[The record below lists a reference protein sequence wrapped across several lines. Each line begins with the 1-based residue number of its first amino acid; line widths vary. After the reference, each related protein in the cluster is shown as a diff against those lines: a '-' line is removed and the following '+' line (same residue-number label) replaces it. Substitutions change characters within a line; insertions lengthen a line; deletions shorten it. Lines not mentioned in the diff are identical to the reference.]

1 MRENYSDKFKFDIS
15 DGDTETG
22 SRFALWIWPVLGVFA
37 IALIVVIVL
46 QSPWVLEKAG
56 FPVKSPAVAT
66 AAKAPVPAVERS
78 AKHQKTAEVEKNRN
92 PLMREIAG
100 LKIELSKM
108 ADTLKV
114 INAAMEKQDAR
125 IVKLEKIVGTVTGSI
140 TAPDN
145 RSASSSQPKTGAIK
159 PENQINSAAKADLLT
174 GISPARERIKSPI
187 APAAPA
193 IAHQDTGEARAKP
206 PATKMVALNTTNI
219 ARPASPPAKKP
230 AGTTGAAGPAKPKE
244 QYAVKL
250 ARART
255 VSRLA
260 VEWERL
266 IRGKASELSVLEPQ
280 VMPATTKGGE
290 KVFDLVAGP
299 FNHIADAIELCARL
313 KLEGIRCKQSRYGGK
328 PL

>member
-1 MRENYSDKFKFDIS
+1 MREDYSDKFKFDIA
-15 DGDTETG
+15 DEKTETG
-22 SRFALWIWPVLGVFA
+22 SRLALWIWPVLGVFA
-37 IALIVVIVL
+37 IAVIVVIAL

-56 FPVKSPAVAT
+56 FPVKSPVAT
-66 AAKAPVPAVERS
+66 AAKPAAPAVARP
-78 AKHQKTAEVEKNRN
+78 AKQQKTAAAEKSRN
-92 PLMREIAG
+92 PLMGEIAG
-100 LKIELSKM
+100 LKIEMSKM
-108 ADTLKV
+108 ADTLKA
-114 INAAMEKQDAR
+114 INAAMQKQNAR

-140 TAPDN
+140 SVPDSG
-145 RSASSSQPKTGAIK
+145 SASSSQPKTGAIK

-187 APAAPA
+187 APAPPA
-193 IAHQDTGEARAKP
+193 IAHQDTGEARAKQ
-206 PATKMVALNTTNI
+206 PATKMAALNTTNI
-219 ARPASPPAKKP
+219 ARPALKPAKKP
-230 AGTTGAAGPAKPKE
+230 AGTTGAAAPAKPKE

-250 ARART
+250 ARARSI
-255 VSRLA
+255 SRLA

-299 FNHIADAIELCARL
+299 FNHMADAIELCARL
-313 KLEGIRCKQSRYGGK
+313 KLEGIKCKQSRYGGK